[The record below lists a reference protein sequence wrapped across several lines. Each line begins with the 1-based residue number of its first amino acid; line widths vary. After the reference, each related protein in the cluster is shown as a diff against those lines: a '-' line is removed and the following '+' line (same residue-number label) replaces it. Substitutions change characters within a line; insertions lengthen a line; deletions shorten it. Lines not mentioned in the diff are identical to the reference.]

1 MRLNTKK
8 VKEIM
13 LQKGLEEED
22 ICIQTGLDKHSVRW
36 IFDNGFA
43 SEEAME
49 RIASVVGA
57 EAGAILLPEIT
68 GSTENAIEFSKDSER
83 ATVTFTQGRYK
94 SRVKRLAESH
104 PEECRIIA
112 ENEDG
117 SLCAHIPVKWVRISP
132 PKAVS
137 ELQREIGREAARR
150 NFSNIGNNLYE
161 NGQISIPD
169 GSVEDC

>member
-1 MRLNTKK
+1 
-8 VKEIM
+8 
-13 LQKGLEEED
+13 
-22 ICIQTGLDKHSVRW
+22 
-36 IFDNGFA
+36 
-43 SEEAME
+43 ME

-68 GSTENAIEFSKDSER
+68 GSIENAIEFSKDSER

-94 SRVKRLAESH
+94 SRIKRLAESH

-117 SLCAHIPVKWVRISP
+117 SLCAHIPVKWVRINPGNEISEEHRDKLRENIR
-132 PKAVS
+132 KAQYA
-137 ELQREIGREAARR
+137 LH
-150 NFSNIGNNLYE
+150 E
-161 NGQISIPD
+161 NGQIPILD

>member
-8 VKEIM
+8 VQEIM
-13 LQKGLEEED
+13 LQKGLAEED

-68 GSTENAIEFSKDSER
+68 GGHRER
-83 ATVTFTQGRYK
+83 YRVLQG
-94 SRVKRLAESH
+94 
-104 PEECRIIA
+104 
-112 ENEDG
+112 
-117 SLCAHIPVKWVRISP
+117 
-132 PKAVS
+132 
-137 ELQREIGREAARR
+137 QREG
-150 NFSNIGNNLYE
+150 
-161 NGQISIPD
+161 D
-169 GSVEDC
+169 GDIHAGAV